1 MEPRHLWT
9 EVPVSK
15 SDQVVVTENIYLFMP
30 TFGSCGQIEPEGK
43 LVSWTVK

>member
-1 MEPRHLWT
+1 MEPQILWT

-30 TFGSCGQIEPEGK
+30 TFGSSVGK
-43 LVSWTVK
+43 QSLRVS